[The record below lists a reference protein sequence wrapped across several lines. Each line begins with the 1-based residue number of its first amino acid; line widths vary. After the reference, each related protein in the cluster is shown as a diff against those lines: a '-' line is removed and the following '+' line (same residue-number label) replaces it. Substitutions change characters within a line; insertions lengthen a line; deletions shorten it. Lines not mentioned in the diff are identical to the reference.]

1 MTTIL
6 DPHIKVSD
14 DYFVYSDGQKLEAG
28 STADSPQGVESIFVK
43 ESSGKTDFEGTC
55 WPGNTVWIDFLN
67 ENAQKYWSGL
77 YAYDKFVGSTKIYH
91 AWNDMNEP
99 SVFSEESKTLPTTA
113 KHVRANGEEVEH
125 REFHNAYGATQQRQ
139 SYRGLLARDDNN
151 LRPFVLT
158 RSFFLGSQKFGA
170 YWTGDNYTEDVE
182 VFGAVKMIIQNGIG
196 GAIFG
201 GADIPGFIGTPSE
214 EMWIRMYQ
222 AGSYFPFFRAHCDIN
237 SVDREPWIQTQRVQ
251 NAIRDAI
258 NRRYDIIHYLYTTF
272 YTATQ
277 TGQPLMRPMWFEFPD
292 DTTFTS
298 MDSQFMLG
306 DSILVAPKITTPSQ
320 MQESVQMQSV
330 TFTLPS
336 STNWYN
342 NYSKK
347 VEAETGSPITRNLSD
362 LEQAVFIRGGSVMP
376 ILLHEDCMALTQCI
390 NDSIRLEVY
399 PDT

>member
-1 MTTIL
+1 M
-6 DPHIKVSD
+6 
-14 DYFVYSDGQKLEAG
+14 
-28 STADSPQGVESIFVK
+28 
-43 ESSGKTDFEGTC
+43 
-55 WPGNTVWIDFLN
+55 
-67 ENAQKYWSGL
+67 
-77 YAYDKFVGSTKIYH
+77 
-91 AWNDMNEP
+91 
-99 SVFSEESKTLPTTA
+99 
-113 KHVRANGEEVEH
+113 
-125 REFHNAYGATQQRQ
+125 
-139 SYRGLLARDDNN
+139 
-151 LRPFVLT
+151 LT